1 MVKDYESHIGEKFG
15 HLTIL
20 NFFIDET
27 EKYNSAKRK
36 YKCQCDC
43 GQITNKRCNDVL
55 RGATKSCATQTCK
68 FNPRSSVNPINK
80 YKQYINQ
87 KINHLTILD
96 FRYVPNAENNWD
108 RYQFQVQCDCGF
120 IDWKRCNSIINEKIN
135 CCGRYECPYHTL
147 SSSTAIEN
155 YKSYIGTRFGNITVL
170 DVIYHPEND
179 AHYRYQFKVECD
191 CGNIVE
197 KSINAFLT
205 NKLFTCGFLDCP
217 FGKTGQA
224 IENYKSNIG
233 NIIGPYKV
241 LEYIS
246 DLNADNQADRHK
258 FKLECQICKS
268 ISILP
273 CQSVIYG
280 KSQHCNNCKVQSN
293 IEEEFKN
300 WLIENNLEFKQ
311 HIKYPSLAKF
321 QNTIEI
327 DFLLNDKLG
336 IELNG
341 LITHSTTRTHH
352 YIPFGGK
359 PNTYHLNKLESA
371 KFSNIDLIQFWNTEW
386 IKHPDIC
393 KSIILHKL
401 GKSPFSGYARKC
413 IIKEI
418 PRKEYVEFMENNHIQ
433 GPTNNEIYRIGLYY
447 SDVLVSAMSFGTSR
461 FNKNYEYELLRF
473 CNILYTLIPGSASR
487 LFKKFIKV
495 YNPENIISY
504 SDRRLFESG
513 NLYSTLGFSFAYN
526 SQINYWYFKNRYSDY
541 YHKLEHRSNY
551 MKHKL
556 KDKLPNFDPNLTE
569 FENMENNGYFRIY
582 DCGNKVYTYKKK
594 R

>member
-1 MVKDYESHIGEKFG
+1 MSKDYESYIGQKFG

-20 NFFIDET
+20 RFFIDSDV
-27 EKYNSAKRK
+27 KYNSAKWK
-36 YKCQCDC
+36 FECKCDC
-43 GQITNKRCNDVL
+43 GEITIKRCNDVL
-55 RGATKSCATQTCK
+55 RGSIKSCAKQTCE
-68 FNPRSSVNPINK
+68 FNPKSSIGPINK
-80 YKQYINQ
+80 YKTYINK

-96 FRYVPNAENNWD
+96 FKYDPNTKNNWD
-108 RYQFQVQCDCGF
+108 RYQFQVKCDCGF
-120 IDWKRCNSIINEKIN
+120 IDWKKCNSVINNKIN

-147 SSSTAIEN
+147 SSSNALDK
-155 YKSYIGTRFGNITVL
+155 YKCYIGHRFGNVIVL
-170 DVIYHPEND
+170 DAIYYPNNNT
-179 AHYRYQFKVECD
+179 HYRYMFKVQCD

-197 KSINAFLT
+197 KPANAYL
-205 NKLFTCGFLDCP
+205 NNQLFTCGYLNCSC
-217 FGKTGQA
+217 GITGHA
-224 IENYKSNIG
+224 IDNYKSLIG
-233 NIIGPYKV
+233 TTIRNYKI
-241 LEYIS
+241 LDYICNLDANNS
-246 DLNADNQADRHK
+246 ADRHR
-258 FKLECQICKS
+258 FKVECQICKT
-268 ISILP
+268 INELP
-273 CQSVIYG
+273 CQNIIYG
-280 KSQHCNNCKVQSN
+280 KSQHCNNCQIQSN
-293 IEEEFKN
+293 IEEEFKK

-311 HIKYPSLAKF
+311 HVKYPSLAKF

-473 CNILYTLIPGSASR
+473 CNILYTSIPGSASR

-556 KDKLPNFDPNLTE
+556 KDKLTNFDPNLTE

-582 DCGNKVYTYKKK
+582 DCGNKVYTYEKK